1 MNNFRDNKSPGNDG
15 IPIEFYK
22 CCWDLVKE
30 PFLECVNESF
40 EKGEMSNTQKQAVI
54 TFIEKKKVKTDV
66 LLRIGDPFHY

>member
-1 MNNFRDNKSPGNDG
+1 MEIPKLSEEQKQKCEGKISLQECETILNNFRDNKSPGNDG

-40 EKGEMSNTQKQAVI
+40 EKGEMSNT
-54 TFIEKKKVKTDV
+54 
-66 LLRIGDPFHY
+66 